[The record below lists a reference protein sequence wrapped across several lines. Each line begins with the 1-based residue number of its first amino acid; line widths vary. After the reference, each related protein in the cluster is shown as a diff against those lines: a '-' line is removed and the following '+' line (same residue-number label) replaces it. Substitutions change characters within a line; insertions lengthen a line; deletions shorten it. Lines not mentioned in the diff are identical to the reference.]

1 MGKNNTIITNI
12 IRVHSAMDNLSREDI
27 KFFKRIILLIIFLT
41 ISLTYLHVNKLQ
53 SYSRYERVQF
63 ASSGSYLY
71 ANLYYPTKILDFQQ
85 NRPLLIYCH
94 GIGSQRDFDLRIP
107 IEFTKRGFY
116 VASLDY
122 QGHGESGG
130 TVIDVN
136 PITKRPAVAQACSDL
151 LNVLE
156 TLPFYSNVNIS
167 QIGLIGH
174 SMGGM
179 VVLMNQA
186 LDPRFNITVTWA
198 PLVNFKPEQL
208 GIIQTEYY
216 DNYIPVNLLNE
227 SNTNNLLVIMH
238 VDDEML
244 NFTANAI
251 KAQEL
256 TNCTVIPITTP
267 LIGGGH
273 QLFTDVVLIESI
285 KWFEGYFFGSITING
300 PIYITF
306 IINYITLLF
315 CMLLLFM
322 IVLLLTSHT
331 SRFFTYE
338 DEKLETQKDKKQSR
352 FPKIRK
358 SYQIAKIIIFTAMFL
373 LNWQIFE
380 RFFGLIGIFYAS
392 LNITIVYLI
401 IKAVNYYNKL
411 KSDQVKFGFTQF
423 KKLLKSQFRLKH
435 VIFAFFT
442 TFYFIGIYIL
452 FTYSYPFAFM
462 WPSNFIQIVVAELIF
477 PIYFSIEIFY
487 RKIIYPQL
495 NFLKTER
502 RKSLW
507 TIAISLFIQTFL
519 ISLTSSWLFF
529 PSVLF
534 TYAIF
539 TVVIIQNTL
548 IYENTNSFS
557 LTILSSF
564 NIIQL
569 FFAAVISNV
578 LGISTVLNTLLTM

>member
-1 MGKNNTIITNI
+1 
-12 IRVHSAMDNLSREDI
+12 MDNLSHEDI
-27 KFFKRIILLIIFLT
+27 KFFKRIIILIIFLA
-41 ISLTYLHVNKLQ
+41 ISLTYLHVSKLQ
-53 SYSRYERVQF
+53 SYSRYERIQF
-63 ASSGSYLY
+63 ISSNSFLY
-71 ANLYYPTKILDFQQ
+71 ANLYYPTKTLDFQE

-122 QGHGESGG
+122 HGHGESGG
-130 TVIDVN
+130 TVIDID

-151 LNVLE
+151 LDVLE
-156 TLPFYSNVNIS
+156 TLPFYSNVNDS

-186 LDPRFNITVTWA
+186 LDPRFNITVAWA
-198 PLVNFKPEQL
+198 PLVNFEPEQL

-216 DNYIPVNLLNE
+216 DNYIPANLINT
-227 SNTNNLLVIMH
+227 SNTNNLLIIMH
-238 VDDEML
+238 IDDEML
-244 NFTANAI
+244 NFSDNAI
-251 KAQEL
+251 KAQDL
-256 TNCTVIPITTP
+256 TNCTVVPITGP

-273 QLFTDVVLIESI
+273 QLFTDIVLTESI
-285 KWFEGYFFGSITING
+285 NWFEQYFFGSESING
-300 PIYITF
+300 PIFITF
-306 IINYITLLF
+306 LINYIVLLL
-315 CMLLLFM
+315 CMILLFM
-322 IVLLLTSHT
+322 IVLLLSAYT
-331 SRFFTYE
+331 SRFFTYK
-338 DEKLETQKDKKQSR
+338 DEILETQPAKMQTKYPR
-352 FPKIRK
+352 IRK
-358 SYQIAKIIIFTAMFL
+358 SYQIAKIIIFTTMFL

-380 RFFGLIGIFYAS
+380 RLFGLIGIFYAS
-392 LNITIVYLI
+392 LNITIVYLL
-401 IKAVNYYNKL
+401 IKGVNYYNRLKL
-411 KSDQVKFGFTQF
+411 DQVKFSFPQI
-423 KKLLKSQFRLKH
+423 KELLKSQFRLKH
-435 VIFAFFT
+435 VIFALFAT
-442 TFYFIGIYIL
+442 LYFIGIYVL

-462 WPSNFIQIVVAELIF
+462 WPSNFLQILFAELIF

-495 NFLKTER
+495 SFLKTER

-548 IYENTNSFS
+548 IYENTKSFS

-578 LGISTVLNTLLTM
+578 LGISTVLYTLLTI

>member
-1 MGKNNTIITNI
+1 
-12 IRVHSAMDNLSREDI
+12 MDNISDKDI
-27 KFFKRIILLIIFLT
+27 KFFKQIILLIILLA
-41 ISLTYLHVNKLQ
+41 ISLTYLHINKLQ
-53 SYSRYERVQF
+53 SYSRYERIQF
-63 ASSGSYLY
+63 ISSGSYLY
-71 ANLYYPTKILDFQQ
+71 ANLYYPTKVIEFQET
-85 NRPLLIYCH
+85 RPLLIYCH

-116 VASLDY
+116 VAALDY

-130 TVIDVN
+130 NVIDVN
-136 PITKRPAVAQACSDL
+136 PITKKPAVAQACTDL

-156 TLPFYSNVNIS
+156 TLPFYSNVNTS

-186 LDPRFNITVTWA
+186 LDPRFNITVAWA
-198 PLVNFKPEQL
+198 PLVNFEPEQL

-216 DNYIPVNLLNE
+216 DDYIPANLINASNTHNLLI
-227 SNTNNLLVIMH
+227 IMH

-244 NFTANAI
+244 NFTENAV

-256 TNCTVIPITTP
+256 TDCTLFNITTP

-285 KWFEGYFFGSITING
+285 KWFESHFFGSGTING

-306 IINYITLLF
+306 MINYITLMI
-315 CMLLLFM
+315 CMLLLFL
-322 IVLLLTSHT
+322 IVILLISYT
-331 SRFFTYE
+331 SRFFTYNDE
-338 DEKLETQKDKKQSR
+338 VLEPENDEKQSKYPR
-352 FPKIRK
+352 IRQ
-358 SYQIAKIIIFTAMFL
+358 SYQIGKMIVYTTIFL

-380 RFFGLIGIFYAS
+380 RLFGLIGIFYAS
-392 LNITIVYLI
+392 LNITIVYLL

-411 KSDQVKFGFTQF
+411 RRDQVKFGWIQF
-423 KKLLKSQFRLKH
+423 KELLKSQFRLKH
-435 VIFAFFT
+435 VIFAIFSSL
-442 TFYFIGIYIL
+442 YFIGIYTI
-452 FTYSYPFAFM
+452 FSYSYPFAFM
-462 WPSNFIQIVVAELIF
+462 WPSNFVQMVIAGLIF
-477 PIYFSIEIFY
+477 PVYFSIEIFY

-495 NFLKTER
+495 SFLKTER
-502 RKSLW
+502 KKSIW
-507 TIAISLFIQTFL
+507 TIALLLFIQIFL

-534 TYAIF
+534 TYLIF
-539 TVVIIQNTL
+539 TIVIIQNTL
-548 IYENTNSFS
+548 IYENTKSFS

-564 NIIQL
+564 FIIQL
-569 FFAAVISNV
+569 FFATVISNV
-578 LGISTVLNTLLTM
+578 LGISTVLNTLLNV

>member
-27 KFFKRIILLIIFLT
+27 KFFKRIILLIIFLA
-41 ISLTYLHVNKLQ
+41 ISLTYRHVNKLQ
-53 SYSRYERVQF
+53 SYTRYERVQF

-198 PLVNFKPEQL
+198 PLVNFEPEQL

-285 KWFEGYFFGSITING
+285 KWFEGYFFGSHTING

-322 IVLLLTSHT
+322 IVLLLTSYT
-331 SRFFTYE
+331 SRFFTYK
-338 DEKLETQKDKKQSR
+338 DEKLETQKAEKQLK
-352 FPKIRK
+352 FPRIRK
-358 SYQIAKIIIFTAMFL
+358 SYQMAKIIIFTAMFL

-380 RFFGLIGIFYAS
+380 RLFGLIGIFYAS
-392 LNITIVYLI
+392 LNITMVYLL
-401 IKAVNYYNKL
+401 IKVVNYFSKL

-435 VIFAFFT
+435 VIFALFT

-495 NFLKTER
+495 SFLKTER
-502 RKSLW
+502 RKSIW
-507 TIAISLFIQTFL
+507 TIAISLFIQIFL

-569 FFAAVISNV
+569 FFATVISNV

>member
-1 MGKNNTIITNI
+1 
-12 IRVHSAMDNLSREDI
+12 MDNLSREDI
-27 KFFKRIILLIIFLT
+27 KFFKRIIILIIFLA
-41 ISLTYLHVNKLQ
+41 ISLTYLHVSKLQ
-53 SYSRYERVQF
+53 SYNRYERIQF
-63 ASSGSYLY
+63 VSSNSYLY
-71 ANLYYPTKILDFQQ
+71 ANLYYPTKTLDFQE

-116 VASLDY
+116 IASLDY

-130 TVIDVN
+130 TVIDID
-136 PITKRPAVAQACSDL
+136 PISKRPAVAQACSDL
-151 LNVLE
+151 LDVLE
-156 TLPFYSNVNIS
+156 RLPFYSNVNDS

-186 LDPRFNITVTWA
+186 LDPRFNITVAWA
-198 PLVNFKPEQL
+198 PLVNFEPEQL

-216 DNYIPVNLLNE
+216 DDYIPANLINT
-227 SNTNNLLVIMH
+227 SNTNNLLIIMH
-238 VDDEML
+238 IDDEML
-244 NFTANAI
+244 NFTDNAI
-251 KAQEL
+251 KAQNL
-256 TNCTVIPITTP
+256 TNCTVIPITGP

-273 QLFTDVVLIESI
+273 QLFTDIVLIESI
-285 KWFEGYFFGSITING
+285 NWFEQYFFGSESING
-300 PIYITF
+300 PIFITF
-306 IINYITLLF
+306 LINYIMLLI
-315 CMLLLFM
+315 CMILLFM
-322 IVLLLTSHT
+322 IVLLLTSYT
-331 SRFFTYE
+331 SQFFTYK
-338 DEKLETQKDKKQSR
+338 DEVLEIQPEKQVKHPR
-352 FPKIRK
+352 IHE
-358 SYQIAKIIIFTAMFL
+358 SYQIGKIIIFTAMFL

-380 RFFGLIGIFYAS
+380 RLFGLIGIFYAS
-392 LNITIVYLI
+392 LNITIVYLL

-411 KSDQVKFGFTQF
+411 KLDQVKFGLPQI
-423 KKLLKSQFRLKH
+423 KELLKSQFRLKY
-435 VIFAFFT
+435 VIFAFFAS
-442 TFYFIGIYIL
+442 FYFIGIYTL

-462 WPSNFIQIVVAELIF
+462 WPSNFLQIVVAELIF

-495 NFLKTER
+495 SFLKTER

-507 TIAISLFIQTFL
+507 TIAISLFIQIFL

-534 TYAIF
+534 TYAVF

-548 IYENTNSFS
+548 IYENTKSFS

-569 FFAAVISNV
+569 FFATVVSNV
-578 LGISTVLNTLLTM
+578 LGISTVLNTLLNF

>member
-1 MGKNNTIITNI
+1 
-12 IRVHSAMDNLSREDI
+12 MDNISNEDI
-27 KFFKRIILLIIFLT
+27 TFFKRIVLLIICLA
-41 ISLTYLHVNKLQ
+41 ISLTYLHVSKLQ
-53 SYSRYERVQF
+53 SYSRYERIQF
-63 ASSGSYLY
+63 TSSGSFLY
-71 ANLYYPTKILDFQQ
+71 ANLYYPTKVLDFQEK
-85 NRPLLIYCH
+85 RPLLIYCH

-130 TVIDVN
+130 TVIDINPVN
-136 PITKRPAVAQACSDL
+136 HRPAVAQACSDL
-151 LNVLE
+151 LDTLE
-156 TLPFYSNVNIS
+156 ILPFYSNVNTS

-186 LDPRFNITVTWA
+186 LDPRFNITVAWA
-198 PLVNFKPEQL
+198 PLVDFEPEQL
-208 GIIQTEYY
+208 GIIQTEAY
-216 DNYIPVNLLNE
+216 DDYIPANLINVN
-227 SNTNNLLVIMH
+227 NTNNLLIIMH
-238 VDDEML
+238 VEDEML

-256 TNCTVIPITTP
+256 TNCTVIPITAP

-273 QLFTDVVLIESI
+273 QLFSDIVLIESI
-285 KWFEGYFFGSITING
+285 KWFEGYFFSSEIING

-306 IINYITLLF
+306 LINYVVLLICMCLLF
-315 CMLLLFM
+315 L
-322 IVLLLTSHT
+322 IVLLMTAYT

-338 DEKLETQKDKKQSR
+338 DENLNAEKPKK
-352 FPKIRK
+352 KIKYPRIRS
-358 SYQIAKIIIFTAMFL
+358 SYQIAKIIIYTAMFL
-373 LNWQIFE
+373 FNWQIFE
-380 RFFGLIGIFYAS
+380 RLFGLVGILYAS
-392 LNITIVYLI
+392 LNITVIYLL

-411 KSDQVKFGFTQF
+411 KLDQVKFRFNQF
-423 KKLLKSQFRLKH
+423 KELLKSQFRLKH
-435 VIFAFFT
+435 VFFAIFAT
-442 TFYFIGIYIL
+442 LYFIGIYIL
-452 FTYSYPFAFM
+452 FSYSYPFAFM

-487 RKIIYPQL
+487 RKILYPQL
-495 NFLKTER
+495 SFLKTER

-507 TIAISLFIQTFL
+507 IIAISIFVQIFL
-519 ISLTSSWLFF
+519 VSLTSSWLFF

-539 TVVIIQNTL
+539 TVVVIQNTL
-548 IYENTNSFS
+548 IYENTHSFS
-557 LTILSSF
+557 LTLLSSF

-569 FFAAVISNV
+569 FFAAVVSNV
-578 LGISTVLNTLLTM
+578 LGISTVLGTLLNI

>member
-1 MGKNNTIITNI
+1 MGNNNTIITNI
-12 IRVHSAMDNLSREDI
+12 IRVHCSMDNLSHDDI
-27 KFFKRIILLIIFLT
+27 KFFKRIILLIILLA

-53 SYSRYERVQF
+53 SYSRYERIQF
-63 ASSGSYLY
+63 TSSGSYLY
-71 ANLYYPTKILDFQQ
+71 ANLYYPTKEIDFQES
-85 NRPLLIYCH
+85 RPLLIYCH

-122 QGHGESGG
+122 HGHGESGG
-130 TVIDVN
+130 TVIDIN

-151 LNVLE
+151 LDTLE
-156 TLPFYSNVNIS
+156 VLPFYSAVNVS

-186 LDPRFNITVTWA
+186 LDPRFNITVAWA
-198 PLVNFKPEQL
+198 PLVNFEPEQL

-216 DNYIPVNLLNE
+216 NDYIPVNLINA
-227 SNTNNLLVIMH
+227 SNTNNLLIIMH
-238 VDDEML
+238 VHDEML
-244 NFTANAI
+244 NFTENAI

-256 TNCTVIPITTP
+256 TNCTLIPITTP

-273 QLFTDVVLIESI
+273 QLFTNLVLIESI
-285 KWFEGYFFGSITING
+285 QWFEGHFFGSEIING

-306 IINYITLLF
+306 IINYVVLLI
-315 CMLLLFM
+315 CMFLLFM
-322 IVLLLTSHT
+322 IVLLLTSYT
-331 SRFFTYE
+331 SQFFTYE
-338 DEKLETQKDKKQSR
+338 DENAEHQTSQKQLK
-352 FPKIRK
+352 FPRIRK
-358 SYQIAKIIIFTAMFL
+358 TYKIAKIIIYTAMFL

-380 RFFGLIGIFYAS
+380 RLFGLVGILYSS
-392 LNITIVYLI
+392 LNITVVYLL
-401 IKAVNYYNKL
+401 IKAINYYNKL

-423 KKLLKSQFRLKH
+423 KDLLKSQFRLKH
-435 VIFAFFT
+435 VIFALFA
-442 TFYFIGIYIL
+442 TFYFIGIYII

-462 WPSNFIQIVVAELIF
+462 WPSNFIQIVIAELIF

-495 NFLKTER
+495 SFLKTER

-548 IYENTNSFS
+548 IYENTKSFS

-569 FFAAVISNV
+569 FFATVISNV
-578 LGISTVLNTLLTM
+578 LGISTVLNTLLNI